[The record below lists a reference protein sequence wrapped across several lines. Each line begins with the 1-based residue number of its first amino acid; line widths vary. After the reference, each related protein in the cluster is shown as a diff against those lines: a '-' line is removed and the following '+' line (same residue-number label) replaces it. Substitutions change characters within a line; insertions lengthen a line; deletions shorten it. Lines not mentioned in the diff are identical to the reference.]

1 MLLPESMFTS
11 EEYYNIFFPELYD
24 FITCFFSHF
33 YVPINMLISGTEG
46 LITLSIPSSSNSK
59 LSINIRPCNS
69 PSPQGKEKE
78 LVKTAQEAQRE
89 DGA

>member
-1 MLLPESMFTS
+1 
-11 EEYYNIFFPELYD
+11 
-24 FITCFFSHF
+24 
-33 YVPINMLISGTEG
+33 MLISGTEG